1 MSQDKQ
7 KTSVQSDTNTLHQA
21 LEEEKNRHL
30 RTLADFDNY
39 RKRVEREAR
48 GYADRGKK
56 ELTAG
61 MLPVL
66 DNLERAL
73 AQLPDERTRQGLA
86 MVYRQLVDALE
97 KHGLEQLESL
107 GLPFNPE
114 EHEGIGYVSGTGYPL
129 GHVAEEMRRGY
140 RFGKELLRPATVRV
154 AAR

>member
-1 MSQDKQ
+1 MTQGTQ
-7 KTSVQSDTNTLHQA
+7 KPLAQSDTNSLHQA

-56 ELTAG
+56 ELAME

-73 AQLPDERTRQGLA
+73 AQLPDEKTHRGLA
-86 MVYRQLVDALE
+86 MVYRQFVDALE
-97 KHGLEQLESL
+97 KHGLEQLHSL

-114 EHEGIGYVSGTGYPL
+114 EHEGIGYVSGTGHFP

>member
-1 MSQDKQ
+1 MQDKQ
-7 KTSVQSDTNTLHQA
+7 GPLAQSDINTLHQA

-39 RKRVEREAR
+39 RKRVERQAQS
-48 GYADRGKK
+48 YADRGKK
-56 ELTAG
+56 ELAAE
-61 MLPVL
+61 MLPIL

-73 AQLPDERTRQGLA
+73 AQLADERTHRGLVI
-86 MVYRQLVDALE
+86 VYRQFIDVFK

-114 EHEGIGYVSGTGYPL
+114 EHEGIGYVSGTKYSP